1 MTTFQQ
7 LRLER
12 EDGSA
17 VCEHCMIADNPYT
30 RLVGL
35 LGRSEL
41 EIGEGL
47 LMRPSFS
54 LHTSF
59 MRFPIDAVFLDHDL
73 KVLRVAPKLKP
84 WRAAAKGGAHAVL
97 ELPAGEAKR
106 RDIHVLDH
114 MRLVEPQLRAIGG
127 NGAVG
132 DLPLRQVRVALVS
145 RDRRFLRV
153 ASFLLA
159 RHGLHVDAVREAA
172 GIHVAV
178 ERNELDVAV
187 LDASSSFGTTAR
199 NLRALRALDPA
210 LGIVVVDD
218 DANHA
223 PAQTVQVLDKWDS
236 FEAIVS
242 EIERQFVRVN
252 GYP

>member
-1 MTTFQQ
+1 VTTFRQQ
-7 LRLER
+7 RLER

-17 VCEHCMIADNPYT
+17 VCERCVIADNPVS

-47 LMRPSFS
+47 LMRPAFS
-54 LHTSF
+54 IHTSF
-59 MRFPIDAVFLDHDL
+59 MRFPIDAVFLDREL
-73 KVLRVAPKLKP
+73 AVLRIAPKLKP
-84 WRAAAKGGAHAVL
+84 WRAAAKAGAHAIL
-97 ELPAGEAKR
+97 ELPAGETKR
-106 RDIHVLDH
+106 RDIQVLDR
-114 MRLVEPQLRAIGG
+114 MRLIDSRARLT
-127 NGAVG
+127 NGSLADG
-132 DLPLRQVRVALVS
+132 PLRQIRVGLVS

-159 RHGLHVDAVREAA
+159 RHGHHVEAA
-172 GIHVAV
+172 RDAASIHSAV
-178 ERNELDVAV
+178 ERAEVDVAV
-187 LDASSSFGTTAR
+187 LDASSSFGATAR
-199 NLRALRALDPA
+199 NLRALRALDPG
-210 LGIVVVDD
+210 LGVVVVDD
-218 DANHA
+218 DADHA
-223 PAQTVQVLDKWDS
+223 PAQSVNVLDKWES